1 MNLNIKHETI
11 KLLGENL
18 GGKLVDIGN
27 DTKAQATQPKVNKW
41 EEEHQKASAQQR
53 KQSTR

>member
-27 DTKAQATQPKVNKW
+27 DTKA
-41 EEEHQKASAQQR
+41 
-53 KQSTR
+53 